1 MLDLARLD
9 QLQNASVL
17 VIGDVM
23 LDRYFI
29 GDTNRISPEAPVPVV
44 RVAHT
49 EDRAGGAANVAR
61 NIAHLDGQAAI
72 LGIIGNDTDG
82 RLLKDLLVKEKV
94 HSELLELDDARTIS
108 KTRIISRHQQMVR
121 LDMEDTFP
129 VAQAESVKQR
139 YGELVEQYNT
149 VIISD
154 YAKGTLAC
162 VGDLIQA
169 ARKAGKQ
176 VLVDPKSRA
185 TIKNAQ
191 K

>member
-94 HSELLELDDARTIS
+94 HS
-108 KTRIISRHQQMVR
+108 
-121 LDMEDTFP
+121 
-129 VAQAESVKQR
+129 
-139 YGELVEQYNT
+139 
-149 VIISD
+149 
-154 YAKGTLAC
+154 
-162 VGDLIQA
+162 
-169 ARKAGKQ
+169 
-176 VLVDPKSRA
+176 
-185 TIKNAQ
+185 
-191 K
+191 

>member
-72 LGIIGNDTDG
+72 LGIIGKDRKRT
-82 RLLKDLLVKEKV
+82 RLNSSHVRISYAVFCLKKKKKK
-94 HSELLELDDARTIS
+94 R
-108 KTRIISRHQQMVR
+108 
-121 LDMEDTFP
+121 
-129 VAQAESVKQR
+129 
-139 YGELVEQYNT
+139 
-149 VIISD
+149 
-154 YAKGTLAC
+154 
-162 VGDLIQA
+162 
-169 ARKAGKQ
+169 
-176 VLVDPKSRA
+176 
-185 TIKNAQ
+185 
-191 K
+191 